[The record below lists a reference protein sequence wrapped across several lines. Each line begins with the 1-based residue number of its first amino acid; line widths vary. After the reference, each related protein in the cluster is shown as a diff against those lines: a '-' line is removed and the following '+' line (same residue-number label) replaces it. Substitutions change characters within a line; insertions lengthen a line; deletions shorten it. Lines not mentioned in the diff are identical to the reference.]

1 MHQANRPLMLTIE
14 EYNRLVDEI
23 SIPDIVAF
31 ASIYDAYREG
41 DYELVQNYIDQQV
54 NDLGRDVTAFG
65 PAGKRSDLKVKQELV
80 VDYTD

>member
-1 MHQANRPLMLTIE
+1 MLTIE

-65 PAGKRSDLKVKQELV
+65 CGEEKRFEGKTGTGGGFIQIN
-80 VDYTD
+80 